1 MSLLGSYLSY
11 ETRSGSLQL
20 LRQVSQLKMEES
32 GRRGSEKVTH
42 MQKAQP
48 HMFLLLLQLLLVFDA
63 GQCVSDFG
71 VYGPLLLDWK
81 RTENVKVKVYRR
93 VPGILFARW
102 IGGKICLVPAAGVGE
117 RRELFGT
124 SGVGFEMA

>member
-1 MSLLGSYLSY
+1 
-11 ETRSGSLQL
+11 
-20 LRQVSQLKMEES
+20 
-32 GRRGSEKVTH
+32 
-42 MQKAQP
+42 MQQAQA
-48 HMFLLLLQLLLVFDA
+48 HLFLLLLQLLLFFDA
-63 GQCVSDFG
+63 GQCVFDFG

-81 RTENVKVKVYRR
+81 RTENVNVYRK

-117 RRELFGT
+117 RRELFGA